1 MKNVKEYKEDVYIW
15 WYGVQWNAKQKFKA
29 TVKWCEEN
37 KELALAMIPVGVVA
51 VKGIGNAIRSVDRKI
66 DMKKEQELQ
75 DLYVYDHSLG
85 MYHKLRRPLK
95 PSEKIEI
102 DRRRAE
108 GESKVQILSSMGL
121 LD

>member
-1 MKNVKEYKEDVYIW
+1 MKSLEDIKADAQAKWIGFQYRVETK
-15 WYGVQWNAKQKFKA
+15 VRAAAQWAA
-29 TVKWCEEN
+29 DN
-37 KELALAMIPVGVVA
+37 KEVALGVLAVAGV
-51 VKGIGNAIRSVDRKI
+51 AIRETAKVVRGINNSQNL
-66 DMKKEQELQ
+66 KKEQELQ

-102 DRRRAE
+102 DRRRAN
-108 GESKVQILSSMGL
+108 GETKIQILASMGL